1 MAPHAFQ
8 KLDSR
13 ILTKSFFVLLALVLI
28 GMFFIA
34 VRFVAGIGAVSNMS
48 DGFPWGIWI
57 AYDVATG
64 TAIACGGYAV
74 AILVYI
80 RNRMHYHPMIRSCI
94 LTSMF
99 GYGLA
104 GFSVMVDLGRP
115 WNAYNFFVP
124 SKWQFN
130 SAMFEVA
137 LCVMAYSTVLII
149 EFLPAI
155 LQSMETSRWRR
166 FHQILDWLQPRV
178 LPNEEAKEAI
188 LEKVKWIKAAAGW
201 VRPRL
206 EKVLIFFIVL
216 GITLPT
222 MHQSSLGS
230 MLLIAATKLHP
241 LWHTP
246 FLPLLFLINCIY
258 IGYAIAILESLI
270 SSQAFRRPFEIDA
283 LSGLAS
289 LIPGLAGL
297 WLTVVIGDLAYRDQI
312 SAALRFDRFSCF
324 FLVEFLLIALGSLI
338 LLSRKNRRSP
348 RWMFISAVLIVCG
361 GALYRF
367 NVYLIG
373 FNPGQGWIYFPSL
386 AEILISVGI
395 VALEILGYQVLV
407 KLVPVLPNL
416 HLPGHTSS
424 QQAPSGKNGP
434 TTLPHLPASTPTS

>member
-1 MAPHAFQ
+1 MGPQ
-8 KLDSR
+8 
-13 ILTKSFFVLLALVLI
+13 
-28 GMFFIA
+28 
-34 VRFVAGIGAVSNMS
+34 
-48 DGFPWGIWI
+48 
-57 AYDVATG
+57 
-64 TAIACGGYAV
+64 
-74 AILVYI
+74 
-80 RNRMHYHPMIRSCI
+80 
-94 LTSMF
+94 
-99 GYGLA
+99 YG
-104 GFSVMVDLGRP
+104 V
-115 WNAYNFFVP
+115 
-124 SKWQFN
+124 
-130 SAMFEVA
+130 
-137 LCVMAYSTVLII
+137 
-149 EFLPAI
+149 
-155 LQSMETSRWRR
+155 
-166 FHQILDWLQPRV
+166 
-178 LPNEEAKEAI
+178 
-188 LEKVKWIKAAAGW
+188 
-201 VRPRL
+201 
-206 EKVLIFFIVL
+206 
-216 GITLPT
+216 
-222 MHQSSLGS
+222 
-230 MLLIAATKLHP
+230 IAATFGVVEFAVMTGYAALASRV
-241 LWHTP
+241 LRLLRTP
-246 FLPLLFLINCIY
+246 AQIRWMNRSFGGLFVAAGAFLALFNCIY

>member
-1 MAPHAFQ
+1 MDHHEFQ
-8 KLDSR
+8 KQEGR
-13 ILTKSFFVLLALVLI
+13 ILTKSFFILLGLVVVGL
-28 GMFFIA
+28 FFIA
-34 VRFVAGIGAVSNMS
+34 VRCVKGIGAVSNLS
-48 DGFPWGIWI
+48 DGYPWGIWI

-80 RNRMHYHPMIRSCI
+80 RNRMHYHPLIRSCI

-124 SKWQFN
+124 SRWQFN

-155 LQSMETSRWRR
+155 LHSLETSRWRR
-166 FHQILDWLQPRV
+166 LQDAMDRLHPFLVPDRRAVLDKMEYVR
-178 LPNEEAKEAI
+178 
-188 LEKVKWIKAAAGW
+188 AAAAW
-201 VRPRL
+201 LRPRL
-206 EKVLIFFIVL
+206 EKILIFIIVL
-216 GITLPT
+216 GLTLPT

-258 IGYAIAILESLI
+258 IGFAIAILESII
-270 SSQAFRRPFEIDA
+270 SSYAFGRPFELA
-283 LSGLAS
+283 QLSGLAWI
-289 LIPGLAGL
+289 IPRVAAV
-297 WLTVVIGDLAYRDQI
+297 WLVVVGGDLAYRGQLACVWRLD
-312 SAALRFDRFSCF
+312 FYSCF
-324 FLVEFLLIALGSLI
+324 FLLECALLGCGSLI
-338 LLSRKNRRSP
+338 LLSKQNRRSP
-348 RWMFISAVLIVCG
+348 RWLFASAALIVLG
-361 GALYRF
+361 GGLYRF

-373 FNPGQGWIYFPSL
+373 FNPGKGWIYFPSL
-386 AEILISVGI
+386 PELMISVGI
-395 VALEILGYQVLV
+395 VALELLGYQVLV
-407 KLVPVLPNL
+407 KLIPVLPRIYSRA
-416 HLPGHTSS
+416 HPHMPALPRT
-424 QQAPSGKNGP
+424 QPLQPLP
-434 TTLPHLPASTPTS
+434 TPRLSH